1 MKCQGFWGLADSP
14 PHKYIIE
21 FKKEEVE
28 ELLLRVCPSCE
39 KEAEVSWS
47 FCRSCG
53 EELPS
58 SLPSLADFQK
68 EVWDILVAE
77 YNRHNKGVENEKR

>member
-28 ELLLRVCPSCE
+28 KLLLMPYANQLE
-39 KEAEVSWS
+39 S
-47 FCRSCG
+47 FEYFG
-53 EELPS
+53 
-58 SLPSLADFQK
+58 QQ
-68 EVWDILVAE
+68 VWDILVAE
-77 YNRHNKGVENEKR
+77 YERHNKGIDK